1 MNIKHLKHEEID
13 YLLWDKTISEAENS
27 FIYAFSWFLDC
38 VTPGWEAL
46 VNENYEYIMPLP
58 VKKKFGFK
66 YIVQPTLTQQ
76 LGIFSSK
83 PIAEDIIKEFI
94 RFIPYLSYEMNLNE
108 RNYVPNSIAYPNLML
123 NLSVGY
129 ENLSKGISIN
139 TQRNI
144 RKAENYYLK
153 TEWNLSST
161 EFLQFY
167 FDEEKNYH
175 LPDSLITKKIVTSG
189 LEHNQVQLI
198 GVKSMEGKLIAALG
212 LFSCCNRLIYLLPSS
227 STKGKEKAAMFYL
240 VNEIIKK
247 YAGTN
252 KMLDFEG
259 SRIEGVARFYEGFGA
274 KPTSYFVIKR
284 YRPHFLVG
292 K

>member
-1 MNIKHLKHEEID
+1 MKLKHLKHEEID
-13 YLLWDKTISEAENS
+13 YVQWDKTISKADNS
-27 FIYAFSWFLDC
+27 IIYAYTWFLDC
-38 VTPGWEAL
+38 VTPGWEAI
-46 VNENYEYIMPLP
+46 VDENFEYIMPLP
-58 VKKKFGFK
+58 VKKRFGIK
-66 YIVQPTLTQQ
+66 YLVQPTLTQQ
-76 LGIFSSK
+76 LGVLSLK
-83 PIAEDIIKEFI
+83 PITEDITKEFI
-94 RFIPYLSYEMNLNE
+94 RSIPYLSYEINLNE
-108 RNYVPNSIAYPNLML
+108 KNYVPNSTTYPNLML
-123 NLSVGY
+123 NLSVSY
-129 ENLSKGISIN
+129 ENLIKGISIN

-153 TEWNLSST
+153 IEWELKST

-175 LPDSLITKKIVTSG
+175 LPDAIITKKLVNSG
-189 LEHNQVQLI
+189 LEHKQIQLI
-198 GVKSMEGKLIAALG
+198 GVKSMEGNLIAALG
-212 LFSCCNRLIYLLPSS
+212 LFTCCNRLIYLLPSS
-227 STKGKEKAAMFYL
+227 NTKGKEKAAMFFL

-284 YRPHFLVG
+284 LRPKFLVG